1 MYLFNKFTDYFTSAN
16 CVGFLILGLLSSC
29 GITQDSNY
37 LKSISRDTSLVKLV
51 TPQYESKIQIGDQL
65 SIVANSLSP
74 EEDVLFNNA
83 AAVSDSKAESGF
95 RVSQDGTVLLHRLG
109 KVHVAGLTRRQF
121 ASQLEND
128 LLPYLK
134 EPVVHIE
141 YLNYKVTVI
150 GAVAAPSVISLPEE
164 RLTIFEVLIKAGGI
178 SENGMINNVMIV
190 RDSSQSRKLKLLDLE
205 DHNILNSPW
214 YFVQPNDIVV
224 VKNDFDKIR
233 KEKIKTD
240 IQSSVGLVASVLSL
254 FIVVFSLIK

>member
-1 MYLFNKFTDYFTSAN
+1 MNPFNKFTAYITSAN
-16 CVGFLILGLLSSC
+16 CVVLLILGLLSSC
-29 GITQDSNY
+29 GITQNSNY
-37 LKSISRDTSLVKLV
+37 LKSITRDTSLLKLV

-83 AAVSDSKAESGF
+83 AAVSDSKVQSGY

-109 KVHVAGLTRRQF
+109 KVHVAGLTRRQL
-121 ASQLEND
+121 ATQLEND

-141 YLNYKVTVI
+141 YLSYKVTVI
-150 GAVAAPSVISLPEE
+150 GAVELPSVILMPEE
-164 RLTIFEVLIKAGGI
+164 RLSIFEVLIKTGGI
-178 SENGMINNVMIV
+178 SENGMKNNVMIV
-190 RDSSQSRKLKLLDLE
+190 RDSSQSRKVKLLDLE

-214 YFVQPNDIVV
+214 YYVQPNDIIV
-224 VKNDFDKIR
+224 VKNDLDKIR

-240 IQSSVGLVASVLSL
+240 IQSSVALVASVLSL
-254 FIVVFSLIK
+254 FIVVLSLIK